1 MESILSL
8 LTDTLGPLGPAIVI
22 MVMAAGLLAFA
33 LPSFLQKKADPL
45 AKLKIQAR
53 SANGDAV
60 ATLRSNNGAAAKLDK
75 YAQYLEPQDMQAMSA
90 VRLTLMRAGYRA
102 KNSVRIYYFAK
113 FVLGIGALVLG
124 LAYTLLLKAQ
134 QGDDL
139 PMKTM
144 ILYTVL
150 PGAIGYYLPQYW
162 VQRRLQTRQAEIV
175 SGFADALDLMLVCV
189 EAGQSLDQ
197 CINRVAK
204 EMKHGYKSLAE
215 EFEIVAQEVK
225 AGEERV
231 TVLKDMSERIGVPD
245 VSSFITTLIQSATFG
260 TSIADAL
267 RVYVAEMRDKRV
279 MRAEE
284 KANTLP
290 TKLSL
295 GTMVFTLP
303 PLMVML
309 VGPSVYSI
317 AVGLSSGMK

>member
-1 MESILSL
+1 MSGILSSV
-8 LTDTLGPLGPAIVI
+8 TGTFGPLAPAFLILIV
-22 MVMAAGLLAFA
+22 AAGLLAFV
-33 LPSFLQKKADPL
+33 LPSILQKRVDPL
-45 AKLKIQAR
+45 DKLKA
-53 SANGDAV
+53 
-60 ATLRSNNGAAAKLDK
+60 LRTSSGGGTGNALRGRNKAAARLDK
-75 YAQYLEPQDMQAMSA
+75 YAQYLEPQDMATMSKA
-90 VRLTLMRAGYRA
+90 RLTMMRAGYRD
-102 KNSVRIYYFAK
+102 KNAVRLFHFAK
-113 FVLGIGALVLG
+113 FALGLGALVAGVL
-124 LAYTLLLKAQ
+124 YTLVLQAQ
-134 QGDDL
+134 QGDL
-139 PMKTM
+139 PMKTI
-144 ILYTVL
+144 ILHTLL

-162 VQRRLQTRQAEIV
+162 VQRRVQTRQQQII

-197 CINRVAK
+197 SINRVAK
-204 EMKHGYKSLAE
+204 EMRVGYMALAE

-225 AGEERV
+225 AGKERV

-260 TSIADAL
+260 TSISDAL

-317 AVGLSSGMK
+317 AVGLSSGFK